1 MKHKLTPIEKVSSRM
16 WAKRDDTYRLGDV
29 CGGKVRACLHLA
41 VHAQKAGAR
50 GIVTACNI
58 HSPQAGIVACVARY
72 LNMWVKVYV
81 NKYTYPT
88 PELLFALD
96 AGATV
101 IKSNSTYDDGAER
114 DASRFVQGFRSGTD
128 WALIPFGMQC
138 RTAVG
143 LTAEQVGDIPS
154 GVKRIVVPVGSGI
167 TLSGVLRGLR
177 IEACNIPV
185 LGVVVGRDPED
196 VLDLYAPRNWR
207 RQCTLVRSDHLY
219 SYRCTEVMLGNIELD
234 EIYEAKALP
243 YLKPGDMLWVVGKR
257 NKFERQEGQG
267 NPFLEG

>member
-1 MKHKLTPIEKVSSRM
+1 MKHELTPIEKVSSCM

-41 VHAQKAGAR
+41 SYAQKAGAR
-50 GIVTACNI
+50 GLVTACNI
-58 HSPQAGIVACVARY
+58 HSPQAGIVACVARH
-72 LNMWVKVYV
+72 LDMWIKVYV
-81 NKYTYPT
+81 NRYTHPT
-88 PELLFALD
+88 PELLFALN
-96 AGATV
+96 AGATI

-114 DASRFVQGFRSGTD
+114 DASRFAQGFHSGSD

-143 LTAEQVGDIPS
+143 LTCEQVYSIPA

-177 IEACNIPV
+177 IEALDIPV
-185 LGVVVGRDPED
+185 LGVAVGRDPED
-196 VLDLYAPRNWR
+196 TLDLYAPRNWR
-207 RQCTLVRSDHLY
+207 DMCTLVRSDHPY
-219 SYRCTEVMLGNIELD
+219 SYRCTEVMLGDIELD

-243 YLKPGDMLWVVGKR
+243 YLKPGDMFWVVGKR
-257 NKFERQEGQG
+257 NKFDRRKT
-267 NPFLEG
+267 

>member
-1 MKHKLTPIEKVSSRM
+1 MKHELTPIEKVSPRM

-41 VHAQKAGAR
+41 THAQKAGAR

-58 HSPQAGIVACVARY
+58 HSPQAGIVACVARH
-72 LNMWVKVYV
+72 LNMWTKVYV
-81 NKYTYPT
+81 NKYTHPT

-96 AGATV
+96 AGATI

-114 DASRFVQGFRSGTD
+114 DASRFVQGFRSGSD

-138 RTAVG
+138 RIAVG
-143 LTAEQVGDIPS
+143 LTAEQVGGIPA

-177 IEACNIPV
+177 VAALDIPV
-185 LGVVVGRDPED
+185 LGVVVGRDPENT
-196 VLDLYAPRNWR
+196 LDLYAPRGWR
-207 RQCTLVRSDHLY
+207 DMCTLVRSIFPY
-219 SYRCTEVMLGNIELD
+219 SYRCTEVMLGDIELD

-243 YLKPGDMLWVVGKR
+243 YFKPDDMFWVVGKR
-257 NKFERQEGQG
+257 NKFDRRE
-267 NPFLEG
+267 P

>member
-1 MKHKLTPIEKVSSRM
+1 MKHKLTPIEKVSPRM

-41 VHAQKAGAR
+41 SRAQKAGAR

-58 HSPQAGIVACVARY
+58 HSTQAGVVACVARH
-72 LNMWVKVYV
+72 LNMFIKVYV
-81 NKYTYPT
+81 NKFTHYT

-96 AGATV
+96 AGATI

-114 DASRFVQGFRSGTD
+114 DASRFVQGFHSGSD

-143 LTAEQVGDIPS
+143 LAAEQVGGIPA
-154 GVKRIVVPVGSGI
+154 GVKRIVVSVGSGI

-177 IEACNIPV
+177 LQRFDIPV
-185 LGVVVGRDPED
+185 LGVVIGRDPED
-196 VLDLYAPRNWR
+196 TLDLYAPRGWR
-207 RQCTLVRSDHLY
+207 GMCTLVHSNHPY
-219 SYRCTEVMLGNIELD
+219 SYRCKEVMLDDIELD

-243 YLKPGDMLWVVGKR
+243 YLKPGDMLWIMGKR
-257 NKFERQEGQG
+257 SKLDRREYVGHV
-267 NPFLEG
+267 